1 MADDNE
7 DKKDTKDTNLLGS
20 DDNADDDAN
29 IDDVDKA
36 EKDPNEVS
44 PEDAKKAKGEGLA
57 GVKEGIT
64 GGLEP
69 ASLDDQIK
77 DSFLD
82 YAMSTITARALPDA
96 RDGMK
101 PVQRRIIY
109 GMAVMGM
116 WPDKP
121 FKKSAR
127 IVGDVMGKYHPHG
140 DMSIYYAMARMA
152 QDFASRYTLV
162 QGHGN
167 YGSQDGDEPAA
178 YRYTEARLNKLA
190 LEMVRD
196 INKDTVDFTDTY
208 DGEGKEPTV
217 LPARIPN
224 LLVNGSQGIAVGMAT
239 NIPPHNL
246 KETFAGIIALMK
258 NPELTPLDLMSYIK
272 GPDFPGGGI
281 ICGRAGIR
289 KYFET
294 GIGSVRVR
302 SRYHIKDEAGGRQA
316 IVFTEVP
323 YMVNKKDL
331 AKKIIDLIDNKT
343 LEGIQ
348 DIADY
353 SDDKHGTSFQV
364 ELKKGANPDIV
375 LNHLFKYTALQSSF
389 AVNML
394 ALDNGAPKILNMK
407 QALQIYIKFQ
417 REVIRRR
424 TAYDLG
430 KAKDRLHIIEA
441 LIKATDNIDEIIHII
456 RGSKTQDEAASK
468 LAVRFEFDDLQVK
481 AILDMT
487 FRRLTG
493 LERDK
498 LSLEQEQLNKDIA
511 VFNRILSEPAFLDE
525 TLINEMTEIKDK
537 FGDERKTEIS
547 DANADE
553 DDEDLIDD
561 KEVLIGLTKGGY
573 VKRMS
578 PDDFKTQKRGGIGIA
593 GMTTKDD
600 DEVDI
605 LTVSRTKTDVLFFSN
620 IGKVYKVRGYQ
631 IPEGSRTSKGLPIIN
646 FLPLADGERILA
658 ILSMDDYAEGS
669 YLFFVTEKGIVKKT
683 ASSEYQSINKAGKIA
698 LGLRPDDRLF
708 AVKPTDGHAKIAIA
722 SQAGKLCLFD
732 ETGVRAM
739 GRTAAGVRGMN
750 LAGSIVVG
758 FATSLEG
765 NLILTVSQNG
775 FSKMSP
781 LDGYRETS
789 RGSKG
794 VLTLK
799 VNDKTG
805 ALVSMNAVEG
815 DEDVLVVTD
824 GGTIMKTS
832 LTQIKEQSRNSIG
845 VILIRP
851 REGEKIA
858 SVSIEPSDAQLDK
871 QTAVES
877 AKAKENQEREDAKE
891 QAEAVAEVSAGKDP
905 DGDDGDDGDDS
916 N

>member
-1 MADDNE
+1 MADDN
-7 DKKDTKDTNLLGS
+7 DKKDE
-20 DDNADDDAN
+20 DAN

-44 PEDAKKAKGEGLA
+44 PDDAKKAKGPGLS
-57 GVKEGIT
+57 GVKEGIQ

-69 ASLDDQIK
+69 ANLDEQIK
-77 DSFLD
+77 TSFLD
-82 YAMSTITARALPDA
+82 YAMSTITSRALPDA

-152 QDFASRYTLV
+152 QDFAMRYTLV

-167 YGSQDGDEPAA
+167 FGSQDGDDPAA

-196 INKDTVDFTDTY
+196 INKDTVDFVDTY
-208 DGEGKEPTV
+208 DGEGVEPVV
-217 LPARIPN
+217 LPSRIPN

-246 KETFAGIIALMK
+246 TETFNAVFAIMK
-258 NPELTPLDLMSYIK
+258 NPEITPLELMNYIK

-294 GIGSVRVR
+294 GLGSVRVR
-302 SRYHIKDEAGGRQA
+302 GRYEIKDEEGGRQS
-316 IVFTEVP
+316 IVFTQVP

-331 AKKIIDLIDNKT
+331 AKKIIELIDNKT

-348 DIADY
+348 NIADY
-353 SDDKHGTSFQV
+353 SDEKHGTDFHI
-364 ELKKGANPDIV
+364 ELKKGANPEIV
-375 LNHLFKYTALQSSF
+375 LNHLFKFTALQSSF

-394 ALDNGAPKILNMK
+394 ALDNGSPRILNMK
-407 QALQIYIKFQ
+407 QALQLYINFQ
-417 REVIRRR
+417 RQVIRRR
-424 TAYDLG
+424 TSYDLQ
-430 KAKDRLHIIEA
+430 KAKDRKHILDG
-441 LIKATDNIDEIIHII
+441 LIKAVDNIDEVVSII
-456 RGSKTQDEAASK
+456 RSSKTQDEAGAK
-468 LAVRFEFDDLQVK
+468 LAERFKFDADQIK

-487 FRRLTG
+487 LRRLTG

-498 LSLEQEQLNKDIA
+498 LTAENDQLTKDTE
-511 VFNRILSEPAFLDE
+511 VYNHILADPAFLDQ
-525 TLINEMTEIKDK
+525 TLIGEMKEIQAK
-537 FGDERKTEIS
+537 FGDERRTEITDS
-547 DANADE
+547 NADE

-561 KEVLIGLTKGGY
+561 SEVLICLTKGGY

-578 PDDFKTQKRGGIGIA
+578 SEEFKLQNRGGVGIT
-593 GMTTKDD
+593 GMTTKED

-605 LTVSRTKTDVLFFSN
+605 LTVSRTKTDVLFFTN

-646 FLPLADGERILA
+646 FLQLATGEKILA
-658 ILSMDDYAEGS
+658 ILSMDEYKDDS
-669 YLFFVTEKGIVKKT
+669 YLFFVTKQGVVKKT
-683 ASSEYQSINKAGKIA
+683 ASSEFASINKAGKIA
-698 LGLRPDDRLF
+698 LGLKEGDELF
-708 AVKPTDGHAKIAIA
+708 AVKPTDGKAKIAIA
-722 SQAGKLCLFD
+722 SKAGKLCLFD
-732 ETGVRAM
+732 ESEVRPM

-750 LAGSIVVG
+750 LDGSSVVG

-765 NLILTVSQNG
+765 SLIFTLSENG
-775 FSKMSP
+775 FAKMSP
-781 LDGYRETS
+781 LADYRQTA

-799 VNDKTG
+799 ASDKTG
-805 ALVSMNAVEG
+805 NLIFMDAVQG
-815 DEDVLVVTD
+815 DENVLIVTD
-824 GGTIMKTS
+824 QGTIMKTTLS
-832 LTQIKEQSRNSIG
+832 QVKEQSRNSVG
-845 VILIRP
+845 VILVRP
-851 REGEKIA
+851 RDNEKIA
-858 SVSIEPSDAQLDK
+858 SVSIEPSDTKLD
-871 QTAVES
+871 QETAAES
-877 AKAKENQEREDAKE
+877 AKAQSNQDKSEEKE
-891 QAEAVAEVSAGKDP
+891 QEDNEKELEKEVKEEEDEDEGKDDK
-905 DGDDGDDGDDS
+905 DGDDGDDDQ
-916 N
+916 